1 MEINNLLFIC
11 LLFLCCGSL
20 VSHFQKGVGCFE
32 DWVMV
37 ANMGLYD
44 QSTYILSSKVYG
56 AIDIQHLVWSC
67 SRRVIKAPVR
77 KSELIQVEG
86 MKKVEA
92 DQNSMSRSDKNGHV
106 N

>member
-1 MEINNLLFIC
+1 MCVSGNKQSSVYLFIIFGLWVTSKS
-11 LLFLCCGSL
+11 LL
-20 VSHFQKGVGCFE
+20 KGVGCFK
-32 DWVMV
+32 DWVIV

-67 SRRVIKAPVR
+67 SRRVIKGLVR
-77 KSELIQVEG
+77 KCDLIQVEG

-92 DQNSMSRSDKNGHV
+92 GCNSLLI
-106 N
+106 